1 MKKLKTIE
9 LKMTEL
15 PSYIRFTMIALGIA
29 LVLLAMILGSVLFVP
44 LVWAILLT
52 MMVLPLAQWW
62 ERRVKFRALASVLTI
77 LMLAIAIGG
86 ILVLLASQAIGLA
99 KDAPE
104 IALKLTGS
112 IEDLR
117 HFVDSKLG
125 IPFEEQPEKL
135 KAQFADT
142 AAGFLGAIG
151 STVQSTLTSFAL
163 MLVVPIYMFFLLTYR
178 ALFLNF
184 VSEMTISRE
193 KTHIFHTLGDVSH
206 TVQRYLRGVGIEVV
220 IVAVMVLIL
229 FLILGI
235 KHALF
240 FAVLVALLNI
250 IPYLGVMIGSSIS
263 VVYAFFTTDG
273 LLTPILVFVFLWVI
287 QIIDNNFVVPY
298 VVGQQIKL
306 NPLAVILVVV
316 LGGIVWGVS
325 GMILFIP
332 ILGMM
337 KVIMD
342 ESVSLKPYGRLLGEG
357 ERVGPKKAG

>member
-1 MKKLKTIE
+1 M
-9 LKMTEL
+9 EL
-15 PSYIRFTMIALGIA
+15 PGYVRFTMIALGIA
-29 LVLLAMILGSVLFVP
+29 LVLLAMILGRVLFVP

-52 MMVLPLAQWW
+52 LMVLPLAQWW
-62 ERRVKFRALASVLTI
+62 ERRVKYRALAAVLTI
-77 LMLAIAIGG
+77 FVLVVAIGG
-86 ILVLLASQAIGLA
+86 VLVLLASQAIGLA

-104 IALKLTGS
+104 IALKLTAS

-125 IPFEEQPEKL
+125 IPFEEQPAKFKE
-135 KAQFADT
+135 QFAET
-142 AAGFLGAIG
+142 ATGFLGTIG
-151 STVQSTLTSFAL
+151 STVQSTLTSVAL
-163 MLVVPIYMFFLLTYR
+163 LLVVPIYMFFLLTYR
-178 ALFLNF
+178 ALFLQF
-184 VSEMTISRE
+184 VSSMTASRE
-193 KTHIFHTLGDVSH
+193 KTHILHTLKDVSH

-220 IVAVMVLIL
+220 IVAVLVLIL

-250 IPYLGVMIGSSIS
+250 IPYLGVLIGSSIS
-263 VVYAFFTTDG
+263 VIYAFFTTDS

-332 ILGMM
+332 ILGMI
-337 KVIMD
+337 KVIFD
-342 ESVSLKPYGRLLGEG
+342 ESTSLKPYGSLLGEL
-357 ERVGPKKAG
+357 R